1 MKIRFGSSSH
11 AFREAKVIHYS
22 NCLGLRRCCAKVA
35 VCLSSGARRE
45 CRVRCLRHLTCQL
58 RLSNF
63 GQTGVRATSQR
74 REVRLVSRTTSRIF
88 PVQSPPERSRF
99 YIPRPGK
106 DPRTIRSI
114 TGPCCARLEKKERN
128 INSSRRG
135 EGPRDV
141 YPLSDSSLR
150 YDSGAM
156 GEGKITVL
164 WLEKGWCTELGRPCV
179 ESNVSQSVFQGGAP
193 CR

>member
-1 MKIRFGSSSH
+1 MPCSMFTAPDMPAETLKLWTNRGSGDITTPGG
-11 AFREAKVIHYS
+11 KVGVSY
-22 NCLGLRRCCAKVA
+22 
-35 VCLSSGARRE
+35 
-45 CRVRCLRHLTCQL
+45 HLTHL
-58 RLSNF
+58 PGPEPS
-63 GQTGVRATSQR
+63 RALALLHTKTR
-74 REVRLVSRTTSRIF
+74 
-88 PVQSPPERSRF
+88 
-99 YIPRPGK
+99 K

-150 YDSGAM
+150 YDSGGWAM